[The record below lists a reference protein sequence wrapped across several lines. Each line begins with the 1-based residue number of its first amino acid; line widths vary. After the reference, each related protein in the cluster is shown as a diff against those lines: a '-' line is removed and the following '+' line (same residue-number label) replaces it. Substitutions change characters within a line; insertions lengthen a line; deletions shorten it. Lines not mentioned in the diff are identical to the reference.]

1 MAVRGVKVKAG
12 EDLSDSNVKRVIGL
26 LEAEKPVT
34 KKEACKVLNISY
46 NTTRLNTIISN
57 YKEMVATTKRLK
69 AKKRGKPA
77 SNVEL
82 EGIILDYLKGESFVE
97 LAKMNY
103 RSVLFIKGIIE
114 KYNIPQRAKSSSY
127 FAPEMLPE
135 DALKEG
141 YEEGE
146 ICWSSRYNT
155 LATISKELEVN
166 KEHGRVYRIWTYG
179 SNAQYASQPWYELG
193 SLTHLEDLGM
203 NIRQAASQLEYE

>member
-1 MAVRGVKVKAG
+1 MARRGVKVKAG
-12 EDLSDSNVKRVIGL
+12 EDLSDSNVKKVIAL

-34 KKEACKVLNISY
+34 KKDACKMLNISY
-46 NTTRLNTIISN
+46 NTSRLNNIIES
-57 YKEMVATTKRLK
+57 YKDTVATIKRLK

-77 SNVEL
+77 NAVEL

-127 FAPEMLPE
+127 FTPEMLP
-135 DALKEG
+135 DDSLKEG
-141 YEEGE
+141 YEAGE

-155 LATISKELEVN
+155 LATVSKELEAS

-193 SLTHLEDLGM
+193 SLTNLEELGM
-203 NIRQAASQLEYE
+203 NIRQAASQMDYE